1 MVRYWISLLL
11 GVGAIGFGMP
21 TYAQSN
27 IVADPTVGT
36 KVTPNFQGFP
46 IEAIQGGAER
56 GQNLFHSF
64 QEFNISPDRAALF
77 LVPNNTIQNVFARVT
92 GQNSSQIDGT
102 LATRFDDTFA
112 ASTANL
118 FLMNPNGIIFGA
130 GARLDVGGS
139 FVATTANAI
148 GFGDRAIYSATNPSV
163 PSELLTINPS
173 VFLFDAI
180 AAQNQ
185 GIVVRSQITGLQV
198 PDGKSLLLLGGSVSL
213 DGGQLNAFGG
223 RVELGGVAQVGNIG
237 IVINANDLQ
246 LSFPVEVTLADVSLT
261 NASSVTTLGDVGRGI
276 AINAQN
282 IYIRNRSSLNTGI
295 APNLGESGVKA
306 GDINLNATG
315 IVTLDTSL
323 IFGAIAGVGNGSNVN
338 ITGKNVNVINAVLGS
353 SSLGRGN
360 GGNVTIQAKD
370 TIFFKGGGVL
380 TSIVSAP
387 PTELSEF
394 PGVGNS
400 GNINLEARSILLSNG
415 AIIGTFSLGLGKSGN
430 IQAIAR
436 DSLSAQNGSI
446 LSTNTSGQGNA
457 GSILIQGENQ
467 VSFEGVN
474 GDVRGGL
481 SSTVQRPANILTFTN
496 SRRGG
501 NIQVETGKLSI
512 ANGAAIDSSTVDR
525 GDGGDIFVKVR
536 ETISLDNYA
545 LISSSVS
552 PTGIGNAGN
561 VIIEAKQLAVRNGS
575 QILSATFGNGNAG
588 DLTIQRSEL
597 VEIDGGSVT
606 DTGLF
611 TQVGGQV
618 GSPSVG
624 SVGNLM
630 LETNQL
636 ILRNGGQV
644 NATIFGRG
652 TGSDS
657 LLTIRAAD
665 IQLIGT
671 TAIPGRTG
679 IQPSAIQTRI
689 EPFGSGN
696 ASNLIIE
703 TDRLSIENGARIAAD
718 IEQGGRGKAGNIFI
732 QAGESVKISGSLKNN
747 STQSSLVSLLTTS
760 INQGAEGSA
769 GDLSIEA
776 KQLFLQDGAQI
787 NARSQGQGK
796 AGNIFMNIKELLQAN
811 DGTIS
816 TTANRSSGGK
826 IDIIARDIR
835 LNGDS
840 NITTFVS
847 SGAGGGGDITLTA
860 NSIVALNDSDIL
872 AFARD
877 GRGGNVTLNTRAFF
891 GQTYRPAPFGTD
903 PATLDGNG
911 RVDINASGSLSS
923 GTIVTPDTSFIQN
936 SLNQLPKD
944 AIDTTKL
951 LANTCIVRKD
961 KPEGTF
967 YITGTGGLPN
977 RPSDRS
983 PSQYPTNTIVPTAT
997 RPWQKGDP
1005 IVEPPGFYT
1014 LANGRLVM
1022 SRECPS

>member
-1 MVRYWISLLL
+1 M
-11 GVGAIGFGMP
+11 
-21 TYAQSN
+21 
-27 IVADPTVGT
+27 
-36 KVTPNFQGFP
+36 
-46 IEAIQGGAER
+46 
-56 GQNLFHSF
+56 
-64 QEFNISPDRAALF
+64 
-77 LVPNNTIQNVFARVT
+77 
-92 GQNSSQIDGT
+92 
-102 LATRFDDTFA
+102 
-112 ASTANL
+112 
-118 FLMNPNGIIFGA
+118 
-130 GARLDVGGS
+130 
-139 FVATTANAI
+139 
-148 GFGDRAIYSATNPSV
+148 
-163 PSELLTINPS
+163 
-173 VFLFDAI
+173 
-180 AAQNQ
+180 
-185 GIVVRSQITGLQV
+185 
-198 PDGKSLLLLGGSVSL
+198 
-213 DGGQLNAFGG
+213 
-223 RVELGGVAQVGNIG
+223 
-237 IVINANDLQ
+237 
-246 LSFPVEVTLADVSLT
+246 
-261 NASSVTTLGDVGRGI
+261 
-276 AINAQN
+276 
-282 IYIRNRSSLNTGI
+282 
-295 APNLGESGVKA
+295 
-306 GDINLNATG
+306 
-315 IVTLDTSL
+315 
-323 IFGAIAGVGNGSNVN
+323 
-338 ITGKNVNVINAVLGS
+338 
-353 SSLGRGN
+353 
-360 GGNVTIQAKD
+360 
-370 TIFFKGGGVL
+370 
-380 TSIVSAP
+380 
-387 PTELSEF
+387 
-394 PGVGNS
+394 
-400 GNINLEARSILLSNG
+400 
-415 AIIGTFSLGLGKSGN
+415 
-430 IQAIAR
+430 
-436 DSLSAQNGSI
+436 
-446 LSTNTSGQGNA
+446 
-457 GSILIQGENQ
+457 
-467 VSFEGVN
+467 
-474 GDVRGGL
+474 
-481 SSTVQRPANILTFTN
+481 TFTN

-624 SVGNLM
+624 SVGNLT

-644 NATIFGRG
+644 NATIFGHG

-665 IQLIGT
+665 IQLIST

-903 PATLDGNG
+903 PATLDGND

-936 SLNQLPKD
+936 SLNQLPKET
-944 AIDTTKL
+944 IDTTKL

-967 YITGTGGLPN
+967 YITGTGGLPT
-977 RPSDRS
+977 RPGDLP
-983 PSQYPTNTIVPTAT
+983 PSQYPTNTIVQTAD

-1005 IVEPPGFYT
+1005 IVEPQGFYQ

-1022 SRECPS
+1022 SRECQL